1 MPEKYL
7 YFFSNPILS
16 TYIFFQFSFNL
27 GFAEI
32 GNWLGQLLS
41 LVVFTTCHITTEL
54 INHRNKE
61 VFLNCRNLK
70 RNFVYYGQFCLLASL
85 KVSQSNRDC
94 THQLNDFHLDSVLT
108 WSFTHKSF
116 CLICFRLFSAH
127 DSEQWYTARQSTEM
141 FPKAQ
146 MRENSVISGFKG
158 TSHYLTSLPQT
169 KNIARVLWLFMVN
182 AMLSQAHEVTVT
194 SRWDWCEQ
202 ATRCWSPALRSQCF
216 SQSSQNT
223 ELLKRVSLLSQLFL
237 VMDQISSPKM
247 QSASEWYIQKFNQDV
262 GNSIFDSFSNQK
274 KKVQVFFFWQAAIT
288 VLNRVFLCNV
298 SHVIKLIQGLKTQA
312 EAAS

>member
-16 TYIFFQFSFNL
+16 TYIFFWFSFNL
-27 GFAEI
+27 SFAEI

-61 VFLNCRNLK
+61 FFLNCRNLK

-116 CLICFRLFSAH
+116 CLICFRHFSAH

-169 KNIARVLWLFMVN
+169 KNIATALWLFMVN

-194 SRWDWCEQ
+194 SRWDWVRASHKVLE
-202 ATRCWSPALRSQCF
+202 
-216 SQSSQNT
+216 
-223 ELLKRVSLLSQLFL
+223 
-237 VMDQISSPKM
+237 SSPKVSVLLAELSKHRAAEKGISLKPALLGHGSDQQPKDAISFRM
-247 QSASEWYIQKFNQDV
+247 IHSEIQSRCGKLDLWL
-262 GNSIFDSFSNQK
+262 IF
-274 KKVQVFFFWQAAIT
+274 
-288 VLNRVFLCNV
+288 
-298 SHVIKLIQGLKTQA
+298 
-312 EAAS
+312 